1 MSISK
6 ALIASALLLGSGAI
20 HAQNA
25 SYTFQS
31 EPFENVIGTYTT
43 SQSVSGTLVLS
54 EFVPPNTTMDVTP
67 ILVSYSFTDGVLT
80 LDDTNSDSIGFFG
93 IELSTN
99 AVGQIEAYTM
109 TFYESPNTAN
119 VGDVFS
125 GMDISFDRGAGEPG
139 CTLGPDCGQ
148 AFLQINSGD
157 IRCSS
162 VVGGQCAG
170 GVPLPDGG
178 NGGEIF
184 AVTGETGLNPGL
196 DTSTWMGQV
205 PPRAIPTLNHTAVLL
220 LTLMLAVLG
229 VMGLRSRSA

>member
-80 LDDTNSDSIGFFG
+80 LDDTNSASTGFFG
-93 IELSTN
+93 IQLTTD
-99 AVGQIEAYTM
+99 AVGRIEAYAM
-109 TFYESPNTAN
+109 TFWESPNATN
-119 VGDVFS
+119 VGDVFG
-125 GMDISFDRGAGEPG
+125 GMDIGFNRGAGAPG
-139 CTLGPDCGQ
+139 CTPGPDCGR
-148 AFLQINSGD
+148 ATLQINSGD
-157 IRCSS
+157 IECTS
-162 VVGGQCAG
+162 VVGGQCDG

-178 NGGEIF
+178 NGGLIL
-184 AVTGETGLNPGL
+184 AAAAETGLDPGF
-196 DTSTWMGQV
+196 DTSTWMGQA
-205 PPRAIPTLNHTAVLL
+205 PPRAIPTLNHAAVLL

-229 VMGLRSRSA
+229 IMGLRSRSA